1 MSMRFLPILAL
12 GALVGASH
20 LQAALVMTIDPT
32 TKELWLTGTA
42 TGTTSY
48 NGRVVW
54 SSGNSSSGVIA
65 GANTS
70 VVSTSPLLNIFAI
83 RITHPTGGS
92 GSTFA
97 IDFGQINTSTTITGG
112 GSAQKVFYGDMGSA
126 AITQFETGIGKTL
139 INTESGATS
148 FGSITVVPEPSAA
161 SLIILSAGALLA
173 LKRRRGA
180 V

>member
-1 MSMRFLPILAL
+1 MNSRFLPVI
-12 GALVGASH
+12 LVGVLVASAPV
-20 LQAALVMTIDPT
+20 QAALVMTIDPT

-70 VVSTSPLLNIFAI
+70 VVSTSPLLTIFAI

-148 FGSITVVPEPSAA
+148 FGSITVVPEPSSA
-161 SLIILSAGALLA
+161 SLLLA
-173 LKRRRGA
+173 GIGGLVALRMRRKS
-180 V
+180 